1 MVGDLEVTKTVES
14 DLAADADVEF
24 EFTVTLGDTTIS
36 GTYGEMT
43 FENGVATF
51 KLKGGESKT
60 AEGLPTDVTYT
71 VVETANEDFTT
82 EKTGDT
88 GAIGTEKSTA
98 AFTNTRVV
106 ANLTLTKIVE
116 GNMGDRNKDFYF
128 TIELNDKTISGEYG
142 DLTFTNG
149 EAEVTLKHDQS
160 VVISGLP
167 TDVHVTITEVKT
179 EASNYITKVEKKIGD
194 GQEVTVIIP
203 EISDNEEEEYDDPSP
218 VSYDF
223 DLEADTAITYTNE
236 LELPPDT
243 GVSLDQLPYE
253 VMLGLSLVLM
263 VMMAIRRRKEREE

>member
-1 MVGDLEVTKTVES
+1 
-14 DLAADADVEF
+14 
-24 EFTVTLGDTTIS
+24 
-36 GTYGEMT
+36 
-43 FENGVATF
+43 
-51 KLKGGESKT
+51 
-60 AEGLPTDVTYT
+60 
-71 VVETANEDFTT
+71 
-82 EKTGDT
+82 
-88 GAIGTEKSTA
+88 
-98 AFTNTRVV
+98 
-106 ANLTLTKIVE
+106 
-116 GNMGDRNKDFYF
+116 MGDRNKDFYF